1 MNKKNKIRLIISL
14 VLISLVAIL
23 GYIFINKS
31 DDNKPTFE
39 TQKDKGKNIIVLG
52 SEPEAITAAV
62 TAARLGYTVNMITED
77 EQLGGLFT
85 EGMLT
90 ALDLNYVNGS
100 DILHEGFFTE
110 FYNAASNGH
119 NLDLIKTQE
128 FFDQVIKHKNINLV
142 KGVIDITPI
151 VSKDNKNKAIGV
163 SYEKDGKTI
172 KVNGEYIFDGSY
184 EAEYTRKMGAE
195 YRTGRSEFGLPDEYA
210 AAGVMFS
217 VENTNWK
224 EISKALKNDD
234 DPHTGV
240 TGNAAWGFAEMYNYQ
255 PKNDLLKMRGLNI
268 SRQDDGSIV
277 LNALLA
283 FKVDPLNKDSY
294 NNIIELAKEEVPHIV
309 EYMKEHLP
317 GFENATPG
325 KVAEELYIREGV
337 RIVGDYT
344 LNGYDIIAHST
355 FKDTIGFGS
364 YPSDLQT
371 PNKEG
376 YGNAMN
382 GNSIYEIPLSTMLP
396 KNIDNVVVLG
406 RCSSLDIVAHGSART
421 VPVLMSMAQGA
432 VHAVNYALTNDLS
445 LREVRDNYMD
455 DVHKDMKD
463 LGKMKFPKMPE
474 NPYKDHYAESAIKH
488 LRIRGLLGSK
498 YEESMPLNEQAT
510 KSQITSIVGL
520 IKHHSTINIPKDQL
534 DYINTLEDNIS
545 IDDFIKLASVLFN
558 KNMNTLEDLKNEG
571 ILTENIY
578 NMIKKDGYITNAQ
591 IYVLFSEYVDFI
603 QPNFKEVIKQD
614 KADEIVE

>member
-1 MNKKNKIRLIISL
+1 MNKRNKMILIISI
-14 VLISLVAIL
+14 VLISLVI
-23 GYIFINKS
+23 GYIFINKA
-31 DDNKPTFE
+31 NKNKVTFE
-39 TQKDKGKNIIVLG
+39 TQEDKGKSIVVLG

-62 TAARLGYTVNMITED
+62 TGARLGYNVNMITED
-77 EQLGGLFT
+77 ENLGGLFT

-119 NLDLIKTQE
+119 NLDLVKTQE
-128 FFDQVIKHKNINLV
+128 FFDQVVKHKNINLV
-142 KGVIDITPI
+142 KGATNITPI
-151 VSKDNKNKAIGV
+151 VSKENKNKAIGV
-163 SYEKDGKTI
+163 SYEKDGKTT

-184 EAEYTRKMGAE
+184 EAEYTRKMGAD

-224 EISKALKNDD
+224 EISKALKYDND
-234 DPHTGV
+234 PNTGV
-240 TGNAAWGFAEMYNYQ
+240 TGNAAWGFAQMYNYK

-268 SRQDDGSIV
+268 SRQDDGSVV

-294 NNIIELAKEEVPHIV
+294 NNIVELAKEEVPHIV
-309 EYMKEHLP
+309 EYMKENLP

-325 KVAEELYIREGV
+325 KVAQDLYIREGV

-344 LNGYDIIAHST
+344 LNGYDIIAHSA

-371 PNKEG
+371 PDKEG

-406 RCSSLDIVAHGSART
+406 RCASLDIVAHGSART

-432 VHAVNYALTNDLS
+432 MHAVDYAITNDLT
-445 LREVRDNYMD
+445 LREVRDNNMD
-455 DVHKDMKD
+455 DVHKEMQE

-474 NPYKDHYAESAIKH
+474 NPYKGHYAEEEIKH

-498 YEESMPLNEQAT
+498 YKESMPLDEQAT

-520 IKHHSTINIPKDQL
+520 IKEHSTIEISKEQL
-534 DYINTLEDNIS
+534 DYINSLEDNIS
-545 IDDFIKLASVLFN
+545 VEDYIKLAAILFN
-558 KNMNTLEDLKNEG
+558 KEMSTLEDLKNEG

-578 NMIKKDGYITNAQ
+578 NIIKKDGYITNAQ
-591 IYVLFSEYVDFI
+591 IYVLFSKYVDFM
-603 QPNFKEVIKQD
+603 QPNFKEVIKKD
-614 KADEIVE
+614 KVDEIVE

>member
-1 MNKKNKIRLIISL
+1 M
-14 VLISLVAIL
+14 LISLVAIL
-23 GYIFINKS
+23 GYIFINKAKS
-31 DDNKPTFE
+31 NNTTIE

-62 TAARLGYTVNMITED
+62 TAARLGYTVNMITEN

-110 FYNAASNGH
+110 FYNSASNGH

-128 FFDQVIKHKNINLV
+128 FFDQVVKHKNINLV
-142 KGVIDITPI
+142 KGVTNITPI
-151 VSKDNKNKAIGV
+151 VSEDNKNKAIGV
-163 SYEKDGKTI
+163 SYEKDGKTT

-317 GFENATPG
+317 GFENAAPG
-325 KVAEELYIREGV
+325 KIAEDLYIREGV

-355 FKDTIGFGS
+355 FKDAVGFGS

-371 PNKEG
+371 PDKDG

-406 RCSSLDIVAHGSART
+406 RCTSLDIVAHGSART

-432 VHAVNYALTNDLS
+432 VHAVDYALTNDLS

-455 DVHKDMKD
+455 DVHKEMKD
-463 LGKMKFPKMPE
+463 LGKMKFPNMPE
-474 NPYKDHYAESAIKH
+474 NPYKGHYAESAIKH

>member
-1 MNKKNKIRLIISL
+1 M
-14 VLISLVAIL
+14 LISLVAIL
-23 GYIFINKS
+23 GYIFINKAKS
-31 DDNKPTFE
+31 NNTTIE

-128 FFDQVIKHKNINLV
+128 FFDQVVKHKNINLV
-142 KGVIDITPI
+142 KGVTDITPI

-325 KVAEELYIREGV
+325 KVAEDLYIREGV

-355 FKDTIGFGS
+355 FKDAVGFGS

-371 PNKEG
+371 PDKDG

-406 RCSSLDIVAHGSART
+406 RCTSLDIVAHGSART

-432 VHAVNYALTNDLS
+432 VHAVDYALTNDLS

-455 DVHKDMKD
+455 DVHKEMKD
-463 LGKMKFPKMPE
+463 LGKMKFPNMPE
-474 NPYKDHYAESAIKH
+474 NPYKGHYAEQAIKH

-498 YEESMPLNEQAT
+498 YKDSMPLDEKAT
-510 KSQITSIVGL
+510 KAQITAIVGL
-520 IKHHSTINIPKDQL
+520 IKEHSTIEMSQEQL
-534 DYINTLEDNIS
+534 DYISNLEDNIS

-571 ILTENIY
+571 VLTDNIY
-578 NMIKKDGYITNAQ
+578 NIIKKDGYITNAQ

>member
-1 MNKKNKIRLIISL
+1 MKKKNKIRLIISL

-23 GYIFINKS
+23 GYIFINKAKS
-31 DDNKPTFE
+31 NNTTIE

-142 KGVIDITPI
+142 KGVTDITPI

-325 KVAEELYIREGV
+325 KVAEDLYIREGV

-355 FKDTIGFGS
+355 FKDAVGFGS

-371 PNKEG
+371 PDKDG

-406 RCSSLDIVAHGSART
+406 RCTSLDIVAHGSART

-432 VHAVNYALTNDLS
+432 VHAVDYALTNDLS

-455 DVHKDMKD
+455 DVHKEMKD
-463 LGKMKFPKMPE
+463 LGKMKFPNMPE
-474 NPYKDHYAESAIKH
+474 NPYKGHYAESAIKH

>member
-142 KGVIDITPI
+142 KGVTDITPI

-325 KVAEELYIREGV
+325 KVAEDLYIREGV

-355 FKDTIGFGS
+355 FKDAVGFGS

-371 PNKEG
+371 PDKDG

-406 RCSSLDIVAHGSART
+406 RCTSLDIVAHGSART

-432 VHAVNYALTNDLS
+432 VHAVDYALTNDLS

-455 DVHKDMKD
+455 DVHKEMKD
-463 LGKMKFPKMPE
+463 LGKMKFPNMPE
-474 NPYKDHYAESAIKH
+474 NPYKGHYAESAIKH

>member
-142 KGVIDITPI
+142 KGVTDITPI

-325 KVAEELYIREGV
+325 KVAEDLYIREGV

-355 FKDTIGFGS
+355 FKDAVGFGS

-371 PNKEG
+371 PDKEG

-406 RCSSLDIVAHGSART
+406 RCTSLDIVAHGSART

-432 VHAVNYALTNDLS
+432 VHAVDYALTNDLS

-455 DVHKDMKD
+455 DVHKEMKD
-463 LGKMKFPKMPE
+463 LGKMKFPNMPE
-474 NPYKDHYAESAIKH
+474 NPYKGHYAESAIKH

-571 ILTENIY
+571 VLTDNIY
-578 NMIKKDGYITNAQ
+578 NIIKKDGYITNAQ

>member
-1 MNKKNKIRLIISL
+1 MKKKNKIRLIISL
-14 VLISLVAIL
+14 VLISLAIIL
-23 GYIFINKS
+23 GYIFINKAKS
-31 DDNKPTFE
+31 NNTTFE

-142 KGVIDITPI
+142 KGVTDITPI

-325 KVAEELYIREGV
+325 KVAEDLYIREGV

-355 FKDTIGFGS
+355 FKDAVGFGS

-371 PNKEG
+371 PDKDG

-406 RCSSLDIVAHGSART
+406 RCTSLDIVAHGSART

-432 VHAVNYALTNDLS
+432 VHAVDYALRNDLS

-455 DVHKDMKD
+455 DVHKEMKD
-463 LGKMKFPKMPE
+463 LGKMKFPNMPE
-474 NPYKDHYAESAIKH
+474 NPYKGHYAESAIKH

>member
-1 MNKKNKIRLIISL
+1 MRNNKKIIIISL
-14 VLISLVAIL
+14 LIVSLALIL
-23 GYIFINKS
+23 GYIFINKKNS
-31 DDNKPTFE
+31 NYVAFE

-62 TAARLGYTVNMITED
+62 TAARLGYTVDMITES

-119 NLDLIKTQE
+119 NLDLVKTQE
-128 FFDQVIKHKNINLV
+128 FFDQVVKHKNIKLV
-142 KGVIDITPI
+142 KGVTDITPI
-151 VSKDNKNKAIGV
+151 VSEDNKNKAIGV
-163 SYEKDGKTI
+163 SYKKDGKTTQ
-172 KVNGEYIFDGSY
+172 VNGEYIFDGSY

-224 EISKALKNDD
+224 EISKALKKDD
-234 DPHTGV
+234 DPNTGV

-268 SRQDDGSIV
+268 SRQDDGSVV

-309 EYMKEHLP
+309 EYMKENLP
-317 GFENATPG
+317 GFENATTG

-355 FKDTIGFGS
+355 FEDTVGFGS

-371 PNKEG
+371 PDKEG

-406 RCSSLDIVAHGSART
+406 RCASLDIVAHGSART

-432 VHAVNYALTNDLS
+432 VHAVDYALTNDLS
-445 LREVRDNYMD
+445 LREVRDNYMNE
-455 DVHKDMKD
+455 VHDEMKN
-463 LGKMKFPKMPE
+463 LGKMKFPNMPE
-474 NPYKDHYAESAIKH
+474 NPYKGHYAESAIKH

-498 YEESMPLNEQAT
+498 YKDSMPLDEQAT

-520 IKHHSTINIPKDQL
+520 IKEHSTIEISQEQL
-534 DYINTLEDNIS
+534 DYIHSLEDNIS
-545 IDDFIKLASVLFN
+545 IENYIKLASVLFN
-558 KNMNTLEDLKNEG
+558 KDMSTLEDLKDEG
-571 ILTENIY
+571 ILPDNIY
-578 NMIKKDGYITNAQ
+578 NIIKKDGYITNAE

-603 QPNFKEVIKQD
+603 QPNFKVVTKKD
-614 KADEIVE
+614 KVDEIVE

>member
-142 KGVIDITPI
+142 KGVTDITPI

-317 GFENATPG
+317 GFENAAPG
-325 KVAEELYIREGV
+325 KIAEDLYIREGV

-355 FKDTIGFGS
+355 FKDAVGFGS

-371 PNKEG
+371 PDKDG

-406 RCSSLDIVAHGSART
+406 RCTSLDIVAHGSART

-432 VHAVNYALTNDLS
+432 VHAVDYALTNDLS

-455 DVHKDMKD
+455 DVHKEMKD
-463 LGKMKFPKMPE
+463 LGKMKFPNMPE
-474 NPYKDHYAESAIKH
+474 NPYKGHYAESAIKH

>member
-1 MNKKNKIRLIISL
+1 MNKKNKIRLLISL
-14 VLISLVAIL
+14 VLISLAIIL
-23 GYIFINKS
+23 GYIFINKAKS
-31 DDNKPTFE
+31 NNITFE

-62 TAARLGYTVNMITED
+62 TAARLGYQVNMITES

-110 FYNAASNGH
+110 FYNSASNGH

-128 FFDQVIKHKNINLV
+128 FFDQVVKHKNINLV
-142 KGVIDITPI
+142 KGVTNITPI
-151 VSKDNKNKAIGV
+151 VSEDNKNKAIGV
-163 SYEKDGKTI
+163 SYEKDGKTT

-317 GFENATPG
+317 GFENAAPG
-325 KVAEELYIREGV
+325 KIAEDLYIREGV

-355 FKDTIGFGS
+355 FEDTIGFGS

-406 RCSSLDIVAHGSART
+406 RCASFDIVAHGSART

-432 VHAVNYALTNDLS
+432 VHAVDYALTNDLT
-445 LREVRDNYMD
+445 LREVRDNHMTE
-455 DVHKDMKD
+455 VHEEMKN
-463 LGKMKFPKMPE
+463 LGKMKFPTMPE
-474 NPYKDHYAESAIKH
+474 NPYKGHYAEESIKH

-498 YEESMPLNEQAT
+498 YEESMPLDEKAT
-510 KSQITSIVGL
+510 KSQIISIVGL
-520 IKHHSTINIPKDQL
+520 IKHHSTNDIPKDQL
-534 DYINTLEDNIS
+534 DYINTLDDNIS
-545 IDDFIKLASVLFN
+545 IEDFIKLASVLFN
-558 KNMNTLEDLKNEG
+558 KNMSTLEDLKNEG

-578 NMIKKDGYITNAQ
+578 NLIKKDGYITNAQ
-591 IYVLFSEYVDFI
+591 ICVLFSKYVDFI
-603 QPNFKEVIKQD
+603 QPNFKEVIKKD
-614 KADEIVE
+614 KVDEIAE

>member
-62 TAARLGYTVNMITED
+62 TAARLGYTVNMITEN

-142 KGVIDITPI
+142 KGVTDITPI

-325 KVAEELYIREGV
+325 KVAEDLYIREGV

-355 FKDTIGFGS
+355 FKDAVGFGS

-371 PNKEG
+371 PDKDG

-406 RCSSLDIVAHGSART
+406 RCTSLDIVAHGSART

-432 VHAVNYALTNDLS
+432 VHAVDYALTNDLS

-455 DVHKDMKD
+455 DVHKEMKD
-463 LGKMKFPKMPE
+463 LGKMKFPNMPE
-474 NPYKDHYAESAIKH
+474 NPYKGHYAESAIKH

>member
-1 MNKKNKIRLIISL
+1 MKKKNKIRLIISL
-14 VLISLVAIL
+14 VLISLAIIL
-23 GYIFINKS
+23 GYIFINKAKS
-31 DDNKPTFE
+31 NNTTFE

-142 KGVIDITPI
+142 KGVTDITPI

-224 EISKALKNDD
+224 EISKALKHDD

-325 KVAEELYIREGV
+325 KVAEDLYIREGV

-355 FKDTIGFGS
+355 FKDAVGFGS

-371 PNKEG
+371 PDKDG

-406 RCSSLDIVAHGSART
+406 RCTSLDIVAHGSART

-432 VHAVNYALTNDLS
+432 VHAVDYALTNDLS

-455 DVHKDMKD
+455 DVHKEMKD
-463 LGKMKFPKMPE
+463 LGKMKFPNMPE
-474 NPYKDHYAESAIKH
+474 NPYKGHYAEQAIKH

-498 YEESMPLNEQAT
+498 YKDSMPLDEKAT
-510 KSQITSIVGL
+510 KAQITAIVGL
-520 IKHHSTINIPKDQL
+520 IKEHSTIEMSQEQL
-534 DYINTLEDNIS
+534 DYISNLEDNIS

-571 ILTENIY
+571 VLTDNIY
-578 NMIKKDGYITNAQ
+578 NIIKKDGYITNAQ

>member
-142 KGVIDITPI
+142 KGVTDITPI

-325 KVAEELYIREGV
+325 KVAEDLYIREGV

-355 FKDTIGFGS
+355 FKDAVGFGS

-371 PNKEG
+371 PDKEG

-406 RCSSLDIVAHGSART
+406 RCTSLDIVAHGSART

-432 VHAVNYALTNDLS
+432 VHAVDYALTNDLS

-455 DVHKDMKD
+455 DVHKEMKD
-463 LGKMKFPKMPE
+463 LGKMKFPNMPE
-474 NPYKDHYAESAIKH
+474 NPYKGHYAESAIKH

>member
-1 MNKKNKIRLIISL
+1 M
-14 VLISLVAIL
+14 V
-23 GYIFINKS
+23 
-31 DDNKPTFE
+31 
-39 TQKDKGKNIIVLG
+39 
-52 SEPEAITAAV
+52 
-62 TAARLGYTVNMITED
+62 
-77 EQLGGLFT
+77 
-85 EGMLT
+85 
-90 ALDLNYVNGS
+90 
-100 DILHEGFFTE
+100 
-110 FYNAASNGH
+110 
-119 NLDLIKTQE
+119 
-128 FFDQVIKHKNINLV
+128 KHKNINLV
-142 KGVIDITPI
+142 KGVTDITPI

-172 KVNGEYIFDGSY
+172 KVNGEYIFHGSY

-195 YRTGRSEFGLPDEYA
+195 YRTGRSEFGIPDEYA

-325 KVAEELYIREGV
+325 KVAEDLYIREGV

-371 PNKEG
+371 SDKDG

-406 RCSSLDIVAHGSART
+406 RCASLDIVAHGSART

-432 VHAVNYALTNDLS
+432 VHAVDYALTNDLS

-455 DVHKDMKD
+455 DVHKEMKD
-463 LGKMKFPKMPE
+463 L
-474 NPYKDHYAESAIKH
+474 
-488 LRIRGLLGSK
+488 R
-498 YEESMPLNEQAT
+498 
-510 KSQITSIVGL
+510 
-520 IKHHSTINIPKDQL
+520 
-534 DYINTLEDNIS
+534 
-545 IDDFIKLASVLFN
+545 
-558 KNMNTLEDLKNEG
+558 
-571 ILTENIY
+571 
-578 NMIKKDGYITNAQ
+578 
-591 IYVLFSEYVDFI
+591 
-603 QPNFKEVIKQD
+603 
-614 KADEIVE
+614 

>member
-31 DDNKPTFE
+31 DGNKPTFE

-128 FFDQVIKHKNINLV
+128 FFDQVVKHKNINLV
-142 KGVIDITPI
+142 KGVTDITPI

-325 KVAEELYIREGV
+325 KVAEDLYIREGV

-355 FKDTIGFGS
+355 FKDAVGFGS

-371 PNKEG
+371 PDKDG

-406 RCSSLDIVAHGSART
+406 RCTSLDIVAHGSART

-432 VHAVNYALTNDLS
+432 VHAVDYALTNDLS

-455 DVHKDMKD
+455 DVHKEMKD
-463 LGKMKFPKMPE
+463 LGKMKFPNMPE
-474 NPYKDHYAESAIKH
+474 NPYKGHYAESAIKH

>member
-1 MNKKNKIRLIISL
+1 M
-14 VLISLVAIL
+14 LISLVAIL
-23 GYIFINKS
+23 GYIFINKAKS
-31 DDNKPTFE
+31 NNTTIE

-142 KGVIDITPI
+142 KGVTDITPI

-325 KVAEELYIREGV
+325 KVAEDLYIREGV

-355 FKDTIGFGS
+355 FKDAVGFGS

-371 PNKEG
+371 PDKDG

-406 RCSSLDIVAHGSART
+406 RCTSLDIVAHGSART

-432 VHAVNYALTNDLS
+432 VHAVDYALTNDLS

-455 DVHKDMKD
+455 DVHKEMKD
-463 LGKMKFPKMPE
+463 LGKMKFPNMPE
-474 NPYKDHYAESAIKH
+474 NPYKGHYAESAIKH

>member
-1 MNKKNKIRLIISL
+1 MNKKNKIRLLISL
-14 VLISLVAIL
+14 VLISLAIIL
-23 GYIFINKS
+23 GYIFINKAKS
-31 DDNKPTFE
+31 NNITFE

-62 TAARLGYTVNMITED
+62 TAARLGYQVNMITES

-110 FYNAASNGH
+110 FYNSASNGH
-119 NLDLIKTQE
+119 NLDLINTQE
-128 FFDQVIKHKNINLV
+128 FFDQVVKHKNINLV
-142 KGVIDITPI
+142 KGVTNITPI
-151 VSKDNKNKAIGV
+151 VSEDNKNKAIGV
-163 SYEKDGKTI
+163 SYEKDGKTT

-317 GFENATPG
+317 GFENAAPG
-325 KVAEELYIREGV
+325 KIAEDLYIREGV

-355 FKDTIGFGS
+355 FEDTIGFGS

-406 RCSSLDIVAHGSART
+406 RCASFDIVAHGSART

-432 VHAVNYALTNDLS
+432 VHAVDYALTNDLT
-445 LREVRDNYMD
+445 LREVRDNHMTE
-455 DVHKDMKD
+455 VHEEMKN
-463 LGKMKFPKMPE
+463 LGKMKFLTMPE
-474 NPYKDHYAESAIKH
+474 NPYKGHYAEESIKH

-498 YEESMPLNEQAT
+498 YEESMPLDEKAT
-510 KSQITSIVGL
+510 KSQIISIVGL
-520 IKHHSTINIPKDQL
+520 IKHHSTIDIPKDQL
-534 DYINTLEDNIS
+534 DYINTLDDNIS
-545 IDDFIKLASVLFN
+545 IEDFIKLASVLFN
-558 KNMNTLEDLKNEG
+558 KNMSTLEDLKNEG

-578 NMIKKDGYITNAQ
+578 NLIKKDGYITNAQ
-591 IYVLFSEYVDFI
+591 ICVLFSKYVDFI
-603 QPNFKEVIKQD
+603 QPNFKEVIKKD
-614 KADEIVE
+614 KVDEIAE

>member
-142 KGVIDITPI
+142 KGVTDITPI

-325 KVAEELYIREGV
+325 KVAEDLYIREGV

-355 FKDTIGFGS
+355 FKDAVGFGS

-371 PNKEG
+371 PDKDG

-406 RCSSLDIVAHGSART
+406 RCTSLDIVAHGSART

-432 VHAVNYALTNDLS
+432 VHAVDYALTNDLS

-455 DVHKDMKD
+455 DVHKEMKD
-463 LGKMKFPKMPE
+463 LGKMKFPNMPE
-474 NPYKDHYAESAIKH
+474 NPYKGHYAESAIKH

-571 ILTENIY
+571 VLTDNIY
-578 NMIKKDGYITNAQ
+578 NIIKKDGYITNAQ

>member
-1 MNKKNKIRLIISL
+1 M
-14 VLISLVAIL
+14 LISLVAIL
-23 GYIFINKS
+23 GYIFINKAKS
-31 DDNKPTFE
+31 NNTTIE

-128 FFDQVIKHKNINLV
+128 FFDQVVKHKNINLV
-142 KGVIDITPI
+142 KGVTDITPI

-325 KVAEELYIREGV
+325 KVAEDLYIREGV

-355 FKDTIGFGS
+355 FKDAVGFGS

-371 PNKEG
+371 PDKDG

-406 RCSSLDIVAHGSART
+406 RCTSLDIVAHGSART

-432 VHAVNYALTNDLS
+432 VHAVDYALTNDLS

-455 DVHKDMKD
+455 DVHKEMKD
-463 LGKMKFPKMPE
+463 LGKMKFPNMPE
-474 NPYKDHYAESAIKH
+474 NPYKGHYAEQAIKH

-498 YEESMPLNEQAT
+498 YKDSMPLDEKAT
-510 KSQITSIVGL
+510 KAQITAIVGL
-520 IKHHSTINIPKDQL
+520 IKEHSTIEMSQEQL
-534 DYINTLEDNIS
+534 DYISNLEDNIS

-558 KNMNTLEDLKNEG
+558 KNMKTLEDLKNEG
-571 ILTENIY
+571 VLTDNIY
-578 NMIKKDGYITNAQ
+578 NIIKKDGYITNAQ

>member
-1 MNKKNKIRLIISL
+1 M
-14 VLISLVAIL
+14 LISLVAIL
-23 GYIFINKS
+23 GYIFINKAKS
-31 DDNKPTFE
+31 NNTTIE

-128 FFDQVIKHKNINLV
+128 FFDQVVKHKNINLV
-142 KGVIDITPI
+142 KGVTDITPI

-325 KVAEELYIREGV
+325 KVAEDLYIREGV

-355 FKDTIGFGS
+355 FKDAVGFGS

-371 PNKEG
+371 PDKDG

-406 RCSSLDIVAHGSART
+406 RCTSLDIVAHGSART

-432 VHAVNYALTNDLS
+432 VHAVDYALTNDLS

-455 DVHKDMKD
+455 DVHKEMKD
-463 LGKMKFPKMPE
+463 LGKMKFPNMPE
-474 NPYKDHYAESAIKH
+474 NPYKGHYAESAIKH

-571 ILTENIY
+571 VLTDNIY
-578 NMIKKDGYITNAQ
+578 NIIKKDGYITNAQ

>member
-1 MNKKNKIRLIISL
+1 MKKKNKIRLLISL
-14 VLISLVAIL
+14 VLISLAIIL
-23 GYIFINKS
+23 GYIFINKAKS
-31 DDNKPTFE
+31 NNITFE

-62 TAARLGYTVNMITED
+62 TAARLGYQVNMITES

-110 FYNAASNGH
+110 FYNSASNGH

-128 FFDQVIKHKNINLV
+128 FFDQVVKHKNINLV
-142 KGVIDITPI
+142 KGVTNITPI
-151 VSKDNKNKAIGV
+151 VSEDNKNKAIGV
-163 SYEKDGKTI
+163 SYEKDDKTT

-325 KVAEELYIREGV
+325 KVAEDLYIREGV

-355 FKDTIGFGS
+355 FKDAVGFGS

-371 PNKEG
+371 PDKDG

-406 RCSSLDIVAHGSART
+406 RCTSLDIVAHGSART

-432 VHAVNYALTNDLS
+432 VHAVDYALTNDLS

-455 DVHKDMKD
+455 DVHKEMKD
-463 LGKMKFPKMPE
+463 LGKMKFPNMPE
-474 NPYKDHYAESAIKH
+474 NPYKGHYAEQAIKH

-498 YEESMPLNEQAT
+498 YKDSMPLDEQAT
-510 KSQITSIVGL
+510 KAQITNIVGL
-520 IKHHSTINIPKDQL
+520 IKEHSTIEMSQEQL
-534 DYINTLEDNIS
+534 DYISNLEDNIS

-571 ILTENIY
+571 ILIENIY
-578 NMIKKDGYITNAQ
+578 NIIKKDGYITNAQ

>member
-128 FFDQVIKHKNINLV
+128 FFDQVVKHKNINLV
-142 KGVIDITPI
+142 KGVTDITPI

-325 KVAEELYIREGV
+325 KVAEDLYIREGV

-355 FKDTIGFGS
+355 FKDAVGFGS

-371 PNKEG
+371 PDKDG

-406 RCSSLDIVAHGSART
+406 RCTSLDIVAHGSART

-432 VHAVNYALTNDLS
+432 VHAVDYALTNDLS

-455 DVHKDMKD
+455 DVHKEMKD
-463 LGKMKFPKMPE
+463 LGKMKFPNMPE
-474 NPYKDHYAESAIKH
+474 NPYKGHYAESAIKH

>member
-1 MNKKNKIRLIISL
+1 M
-14 VLISLVAIL
+14 LISLVAIL
-23 GYIFINKS
+23 GYIFINKAKS
-31 DDNKPTFE
+31 NNTTIE

-128 FFDQVIKHKNINLV
+128 FFDQVVKHKNINLV
-142 KGVIDITPI
+142 KGVTDITPI

-325 KVAEELYIREGV
+325 KVAEDLYIREGV

-355 FKDTIGFGS
+355 FKDAVGFGS

-371 PNKEG
+371 PDKDG

-406 RCSSLDIVAHGSART
+406 RCTSLDIVAHGSART

-432 VHAVNYALTNDLS
+432 VHAVDYALTNDLS

-455 DVHKDMKD
+455 DVHKEMKD
-463 LGKMKFPKMPE
+463 LGKMKFPNMPE
-474 NPYKDHYAESAIKH
+474 NPYKGHYAESAIKH

>member
-142 KGVIDITPI
+142 KGVTDITPI

-325 KVAEELYIREGV
+325 KVAEDLYIREGV

-371 PNKEG
+371 SDKDG

-406 RCSSLDIVAHGSART
+406 RCTSLDIVAHGSART

-432 VHAVNYALTNDLS
+432 VHAVDYALTNDLS

-455 DVHKDMKD
+455 DVHKEMKD
-463 LGKMKFPKMPE
+463 LGKMKFPNMPE
-474 NPYKDHYAESAIKH
+474 NPYKGHYAESAIKH

>member
-1 MNKKNKIRLIISL
+1 M
-14 VLISLVAIL
+14 LISLVAIL
-23 GYIFINKS
+23 GYIFINKAKS
-31 DDNKPTFE
+31 NNTTIE

-128 FFDQVIKHKNINLV
+128 FFDQVVKHKNINLV
-142 KGVIDITPI
+142 KGVTDITPI

-325 KVAEELYIREGV
+325 KVAEDLYIREGV

-355 FKDTIGFGS
+355 FKDAVGFGS

-371 PNKEG
+371 PDKDG

-406 RCSSLDIVAHGSART
+406 RCTSLDIVAHGSART

-432 VHAVNYALTNDLS
+432 VHAVDYALTNDLS

-455 DVHKDMKD
+455 DVHKEMKN
-463 LGKMKFPKMPE
+463 LGKMKFPNMPE
-474 NPYKDHYAESAIKH
+474 NPYKGHYAESAIKH

>member
-142 KGVIDITPI
+142 KGVTDITPI

>member
-62 TAARLGYTVNMITED
+62 TAARLGYTVNMITEN

-128 FFDQVIKHKNINLV
+128 FFDQVVKHKNINLV
-142 KGVIDITPI
+142 KGVTDITPI

-325 KVAEELYIREGV
+325 KVAEDLYIREGV

-355 FKDTIGFGS
+355 FKDAVGFGS

-371 PNKEG
+371 PDKDG

-406 RCSSLDIVAHGSART
+406 RCTSLDIVAHGSART

-432 VHAVNYALTNDLS
+432 VHAVDYALTNDLS

-455 DVHKDMKD
+455 DVHKEMKD
-463 LGKMKFPKMPE
+463 LGKMKFPNMPE
-474 NPYKDHYAESAIKH
+474 NPYKGHYAESAIKH